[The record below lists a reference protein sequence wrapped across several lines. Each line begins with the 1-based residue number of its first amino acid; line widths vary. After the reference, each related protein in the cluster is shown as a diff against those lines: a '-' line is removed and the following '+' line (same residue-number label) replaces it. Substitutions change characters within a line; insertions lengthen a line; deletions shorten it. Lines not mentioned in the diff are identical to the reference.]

1 MKISTLD
8 QRLLVLECLS
18 TRTMRL
24 NEILIAAQNN
34 IVCKEK
40 TVGLFVAL
48 GKLIILITVRQGAIL
63 VYLTMIQ

>member
-1 MKISTLD
+1 
-8 QRLLVLECLS
+8 
-18 TRTMRL
+18 MRL

-34 IVCKEK
+34 IVYKEK